1 MAVNK
6 EVKSKHKCAHVKGLH
21 HPTHKFNEAPEYKYF
36 FRPPLIQQYM
46 CDLDLGS
53 TGCTNALKTAN
64 ASGRFWLKLD
74 GTDVKVC
81 LMESVKGVWNGDV
94 DLGDGQLNQLQTDY
108 ETHQQVFK
116 ALSKSENRSVLEE
129 SLKESIDE
137 FQLDQD
143 FLLEGLSAA
152 VKDYRNK

>member
-1 MAVNK
+1 
-6 EVKSKHKCAHVKGLH
+6 
-21 HPTHKFNEAPEYKYF
+21 
-36 FRPPLIQQYM
+36 
-46 CDLDLGS
+46 
-53 TGCTNALKTAN
+53 
-64 ASGRFWLKLD
+64 
-74 GTDVKVC
+74 
-81 LMESVKGVWNGDV
+81 MESVKGVWNGDV

-129 SLKESIDE
+129 SLKERIDE

-143 FLLEGLSAA
+143 FLLEGLGAA